1 MPVTLTS
8 VQPGDVISAERWNA
22 LLSEVIDLTTQIQQ
36 LSGSIGGG
44 TVTVPNVF
52 GLTLTQAK
60 AIITNP
66 AQQLAL
72 GNVLDAHRQLD
83 NPSAVGSGA
92 LLVINQI
99 PAAGAKT
106 IPGAGVSLV
115 VAATPGAG
123 GPPPSNLPVI
133 SELFPTPSKVDV
145 QVEIRGQ
152 RFAPLN
158 TDNIVTFDN
167 VPTPAPPSALSNVGS
182 LFVTV
187 PKGIPG
193 APTAEGQ
200 ANKTGVVVRVTTP
213 NGMATF
219 DTAIIAPPPAD
230 PIPTITGVS
239 PAIAVV
245 GGVLNVTGQNFAA
258 TAAGNQVRFDNNPA
272 LTVTPSSATAL
283 NAGAIRLAVTIPNGI
298 SGLTQVG
305 NDRSDVAIA
314 VLKVGAPVPNP
325 LQTFPARIVKAS

>member
-1 MPVTLTS
+1 M
-8 VQPGDVISAERWNA
+8 QERGDESSAGGAERVPESNRA
-22 LLSEVIDLTTQIQQ
+22 AIHVVRRRNRLLRQDLQE
-36 LSGSIGGG
+36 
-44 TVTVPNVF
+44 
-52 GLTLTQAK
+52 A
-60 AIITNP
+60 
-66 AQQLAL
+66 
-72 GNVLDAHRQLD
+72 R
-83 NPSAVGSGA
+83 
-92 LLVINQI
+92 
-99 PAAGAKT
+99 
-106 IPGAGVSLV
+106 
-115 VAATPGAG
+115 
-123 GPPPSNLPVI
+123 
-133 SELFPTPSKVDV
+133 
-145 QVEIRGQ
+145 Q
-152 RFAPLN
+152 RFR
-158 TDNIVTFDN
+158 NIVTFDN